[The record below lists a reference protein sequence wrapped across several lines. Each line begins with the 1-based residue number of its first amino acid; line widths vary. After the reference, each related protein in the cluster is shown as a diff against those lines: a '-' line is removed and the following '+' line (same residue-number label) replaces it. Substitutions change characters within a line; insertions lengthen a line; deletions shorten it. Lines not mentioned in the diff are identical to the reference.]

1 MKRQWSSDDLITHFT
16 LFPHEHQI
24 IAPLRTDYTR
34 LGFAV
39 LLKCFLL
46 DGRFPQF
53 RMDVPTTV
61 IAFLAQQLAID
72 PVVYVQYAWRGRS
85 SEDHRAQIR
94 ALLGFREAT
103 IQDGD
108 DLTAWL
114 TTHLLHTHAT
124 DLTQLKAVAY
134 TRSRAMSC
142 EPPTPDRL
150 ERILRSALAAYEDRW
165 CADIFAQLAPTTIT
179 ALDALLTTTLPAE
192 PTAEPTE
199 PTAAPRTVLQVL
211 KTDPGPLRV
220 ATAYDEVAKLR
231 HLRTLDL
238 PANLFASVPP
248 RILVALRQ
256 RVAVEEP
263 YELRRHPAPQRAT
276 LLAAFSFVRMQ
287 EVTDTLTDLLMK
299 MIEHV
304 GIRADRHV
312 DKAVRQEVKHVA
324 NKQGVLR
331 DLTEAVVENPD
342 GVIRDVIFPIVD
354 EATLRAL
361 LADLRITSRSYRRH
375 VQIVMRHSYG
385 HHYRQMVPPVLQML
399 TFESNNVLHRPL
411 ITALDLVRRYD
422 GRKVRHYDRADDVPL
437 DGVVPQGWRDLVVE
451 QDRHGNPRVHRISYE
466 ICVLQALR
474 EQVRCKEVWVNG
486 ANRYR
491 NPDHDLPQDFAQ
503 QRAAHYAA
511 LTLPVD
517 GAAFIAALQAKH
529 EDALQHLNDGLATN
543 PHVRITTKAGG
554 WIELSPLGAQPE
566 PTHIRALKRA
576 MGERWSMTS
585 LLDML
590 KEAAMRVRFT
600 DQFKSLTV
608 RELLDRAT
616 LQQRLLLCLYGLGTN
631 TGLKRMRV
639 GNPDVSY
646 TDVRYVRRRF
656 ITCDS
661 LRNAIAQITH
671 ATFAARQLA
680 IWGEITT
687 TCASDAKKF
696 GAWDQNL
703 ITEWH
708 TRSQGRGVVIYWHV
722 EKKSACIY
730 SQLKR
735 CSASEVAAAITG
747 VIRHCTT
754 MSVDR
759 HYVDRHGQSEIAFG
773 FSFLLGY
780 DLCPRLKPIQSQK
793 LYLPSN
799 AHAERYPQLRPII
812 KRAIDWELIRRQY
825 DEMVKYAT
833 ALRIGTAETEA
844 IRSRFTRNTTHPTY
858 QALAELGRVIK
869 TIFLCRYLH
878 SESLRREIQEGLNVI
893 ENWNSAN
900 SFIFYGRQGEISTN
914 RREDQEVAMLTLH
927 LLQSVLVF
935 INTLMI
941 QDILSD
947 PVWRT
952 RMTPTDLRGLTP
964 LIYHH
969 VNPYGMFTLD
979 MATRL
984 DIADVAAAA

>member
-1 MKRQWSSDDLITHFT
+1 VKRQWSSDDLMTHFT
-16 LFPHEHQI
+16 ILPHEHQI

-61 IAFLAQQLAID
+61 LAFLATQLDID
-72 PVVYVQYAWRGRS
+72 PVVYVQYEWRGRS

-94 ALLGFREAT
+94 TLLGFREAT
-103 IQDGD
+103 IHDSD
-108 DLTAWL
+108 DLAVWL
-114 TTHLLHTHAT
+114 STQILHTHDT
-124 DLTQLKAVAY
+124 DLARLKATAY
-134 TRSRAMSC
+134 TRYRALPC
-142 EPPTPDRL
+142 EPPTPDRV
-150 ERILRSALAAYEDRW
+150 ERMLRSALAAYEDRW
-165 CADIFAQLAPTTIT
+165 YAQIFAHLTPTTIM
-179 ALDALLTTTLPAE
+179 ALDALVTTTMPAE
-192 PTAEPTE
+192 STADPTA
-199 PTAAPRTVLQVL
+199 PTAAPRTVLQIL

-220 ATAYDEVAKLR
+220 ETAYDEVAKLR

-238 PANLFASVPP
+238 PANLFTTVPP
-248 RILVALRQ
+248 RILATLRQ

-263 YELRRHPAPQRAT
+263 HELRRHPAPQRAT

-299 MIEHV
+299 MIAHV
-304 GIRADRHV
+304 GIRAERHV
-312 DKAVRQEVKHVA
+312 DKTVRQEVTHVA
-324 NKQGVLR
+324 NKNGVLG

-342 GVIRDVIFPIVD
+342 GIIRDVIFPIVD

-361 LADLRITSRSYRRH
+361 LVDLRTTSRSYRRR
-375 VQIVMRHSYG
+375 VQIVMRRSYG
-385 HHYRQMVPPVLQML
+385 HHYRRMVPPILQML
-399 TFESNNVLHRPL
+399 TFESNNALYRPL

-422 GRKVRHYDRADDVPL
+422 GHDVRHYDGDDDVPL

-451 QDRHGNPRVHRISYE
+451 HDRHGHRHIHRISYE
-466 ICVLQALR
+466 ICVLHALR

-491 NPDHDLPQDFAQ
+491 NPDHDLPQDFAD
-503 QRAAHYAA
+503 QRTTYYEA
-511 LTLPVD
+511 LTLPTD
-517 GAAFIAALQAKH
+517 GEAFIAALQTTHA
-529 EDALQHLNDGLATN
+529 DALQQLNDGMPTN
-543 PHVRITTKAGG
+543 PHVQITAKAGG
-554 WIELSPLGAQPE
+554 WIALSPLVAQPE
-566 PTHIRALKRA
+566 PTHLLALKRA

-590 KEAAMRVRFT
+590 KEADVRIQFT
-600 DQFKSLTV
+600 DQFKSLTE
-608 RELLDRAT
+608 REHLDRAT

-639 GNPDVSY
+639 GNPEVSY
-646 TDVRYVRRRF
+646 TDLLYVRRRF

-661 LRNAIAQITH
+661 LRNAIAQVTN
-671 ATFAARQLA
+671 ATFAARQVA

-708 TRSQGRGVVIYWHV
+708 TRYHGRGVVIYWHV

-747 VIRHCTT
+747 VIHHCTT

-759 HYVDRHGQSEIAFG
+759 HYVDSHGQSEVAFG

-780 DLCPRLKPIQSQK
+780 DLCPRLKPIHTQK
-793 LYLPSN
+793 LYLPST
-799 AHAERYPQLRPII
+799 AHAERYPHLSLIV
-812 KRAIDWELIRRQY
+812 KRAIDWDLIRRQY

-833 ALRIGTAETEA
+833 ALRLGTAETEA
-844 IRSRFTRNTTHPTY
+844 ILSRFTRNTPHPTY
-858 QALAELGRVIK
+858 QALAELGRVVK
-869 TIFLCRYLH
+869 TIFLCRYVD

-900 SFIFYGRQGEISTN
+900 GFIFYGRHGEISTN
-914 RREDQEVAMLTLH
+914 RWDDQEVAMLTLH
-927 LLQSVLVF
+927 LLQNVLVF

-947 PVWRT
+947 PAWRT

-969 VNPYGMFTLD
+969 VNPYGLFTLD
-979 MATRL
+979 MSTRL